1 MKKTSDK
8 LVQDLINNIGHP
20 LFFEGYDA
28 VMRNEKQ
35 FLLNEVKADTKKLK
49 RKTIQRIQIL
59 FGCIFSFVFAI
70 LWLLFVP
77 AFSLI
82 KILKKMFLI
91 PFKVKEHQKLVSLI
105 KNHKDYPEIEKHLK
119 NNR

>member
-1 MKKTSDK
+1 MKKTTEK
-8 LVQDLINNIGHP
+8 LIQDLIKNIGHP
-20 LFFEGYDA
+20 MFFEGYDA
-28 VMRNEKQ
+28 VMRDEKQ
-35 FLLNEVKADTKKLK
+35 FLLNEIKADTKKLK
-49 RKTIQRIQIL
+49 RKTIQKIQIL
-59 FGCIFSFVFAI
+59 FGCILSFTFAI

-77 AFSLI
+77 ALSLL